1 MYLESQTFYS
11 PRHDGTPNKGTP
23 PYPHRA
29 GRPRAPYWRRR
40 LSRECFCSKETID
53 DHLAQDD
60 RRREKI
66 TAPEG
71 ARLQVGRLVGPQD
84 CVMRDDVIPLA
95 T

>member
-1 MYLESQTFYS
+1 MIV
-11 PRHDGTPNKGTP
+11 
-23 PYPHRA
+23 
-29 GRPRAPYWRRR
+29 
-40 LSRECFCSKETID
+40 ECFFATKT
-53 DHLAQDD
+53 LT
-60 RRREKI
+60 REKI